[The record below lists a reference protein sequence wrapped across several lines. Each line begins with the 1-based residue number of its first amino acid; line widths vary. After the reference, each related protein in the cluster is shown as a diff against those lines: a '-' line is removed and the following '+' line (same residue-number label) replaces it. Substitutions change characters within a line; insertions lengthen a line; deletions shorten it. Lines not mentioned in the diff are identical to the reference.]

1 MASGIDNADVT
12 IVPPNN
18 AQRPPYPAMIDPSQR
33 FLHTLHEPPQRV
45 QSPAS
50 LLNPF
55 HILQL
60 KLNPH
65 IGDFQSLAILSPRR
79 KQSPP
84 ATNDFLIRP
93 AFRHRVIEQ
102 QDDVQRVVEHR
113 KTSHVD
119 SENPG
124 QFLYRSSLRPSKT
137 RSSLSLG
144 VAQLLPLLSMLTTVP
159 TQQRPPNTP

>member
-18 AQRPPYPAMIDPSQR
+18 AQRPPYPAMIQPSQR
-33 FLHTLHEPPQRV
+33 FLQTLHEPPQRV
-45 QSPAS
+45 QSPES
-50 LLNPF
+50 PLNPF
-55 HILQL
+55 HILQW

-65 IGDFQSLAILSPRR
+65 IRDFQSWAILSPRR

-93 AFRHRVIEQ
+93 AFRYRFVQ
-102 QDDVQRVVEHR
+102 LQDDLQMVVDHR

-119 SENPG
+119 SEYPG
-124 QFLYRSSLRPSKT
+124 QCLQRSSLPPSQT

-144 VAQLLPLLSMLTTVP
+144 VGQLLPLLSMLSTVP
-159 TQQRPPNTP
+159 TQKRPPHTP